1 MLGEFLLSL
10 KTEEEKS
17 RHEALPP
24 IKTPACNKPKEASR
38 TTANKARKVTTW
50 MLIL

>member
-17 RHEALPP
+17 RHKALPP
-24 IKTPACNKPKEASR
+24 IKTPACNNQRRPHGQLPTRHGRSQR
-38 TTANKARKVTTW
+38 GC
-50 MLIL
+50 